1 MGKGKRCPS
10 CKYYAEEYAPYVHA
24 TIPVCNYRGEYR
36 CAYVRND
43 VDYNTRGRKG
53 NEQTD

>member
-24 TIPVCNYRGEYR
+24 TIPVCNYRGKYR

-43 VDYNTRGRKG
+43 IDYNTRGRKG